1 MVAIS
6 QVPLGSSDSLTV
18 IYPPTLLG
26 WHLPHR
32 RLYCW
37 HPDVQPHPPPPPT
50 PSLQKRAPP
59 LPTSMLAKSPLSST
73 PLAFS
78 SGAAEEEKGWKSR
91 NEESDRPKGNFKLS
105 LSARV
110 RDRL

>member
-18 IYPPTLLG
+18 IYPPPLLG

-37 HPDVQPHPPPPPT
+37 HPDVHP
-50 PSLQKRAPP
+50 PP
-59 LPTSMLAKSPLSST
+59 LPTSLLAKSPLSST

>member
-18 IYPPTLLG
+18 IYPPPLLG

-37 HPDVQPHPPPPPT
+37 HPDVHPHPP
-50 PSLQKRAPP
+50 LCKRETPP